1 LGGGI
6 GELDDRKDDGVDGRK
21 DSNAEETSYKKRE
34 KNQTK
39 TTREQGEH
47 RAKRG
52 GGGRRKG
59 KAFPSSLA
67 KPHKAARRAPL
78 RRLLK
83 RTLGFFRA
91 SLSKQER
98 SCSIVNSKTTY

>member
-52 GGGRRKG
+52 GGGGEKERQSLSLLPG
-59 KAFPSSLA
+59 KAAQGGKESPTKEVA
-67 KPHKAARRAPL
+67 KKDPR
-78 RRLLK
+78 
-83 RTLGFFRA
+83 FF
-91 SLSKQER
+91 
-98 SCSIVNSKTTY
+98 